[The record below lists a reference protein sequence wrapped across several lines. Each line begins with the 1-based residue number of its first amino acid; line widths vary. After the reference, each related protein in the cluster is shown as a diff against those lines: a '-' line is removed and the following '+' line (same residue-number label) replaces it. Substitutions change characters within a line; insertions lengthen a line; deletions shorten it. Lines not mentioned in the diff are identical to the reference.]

1 MALKTGSPSRSTVDP
16 KLYSIY
22 ESPEKQG
29 IDFFTE
35 GKKLTKPLKDT
46 EARFIKE
53 KAEDQKAFDKA
64 NKSISEIDISQD
76 QTFNSKSLRYAND
89 MAKNNMSDFEKLK
102 SGEMSRTDF
111 QIRQNNR
118 SQSIATWGNT
128 VKNFNKSFEVSQKR
142 MQEGKSGLQEQTN
155 MKYMAGFGNMANVA
169 FIDDPETAFG
179 VMIELTDEEKLTYDA
194 ALKNGTDPNL
204 ALPDRK
210 LNPSRY
216 VSALQAEGRMNEK
229 IDGVDVLA
237 ETKKISDSIGATIE
251 ATMGEDTLR
260 TREDFFL
267 RGGGAEKMISAY
279 AKSVVGEG
287 NSAASILSDNIGGY
301 TYTYNPDEAGGTL
314 IYQEIQPNGTAIAKP
329 TDEQMR
335 IAQKHV
341 ENVLKSQLDIKETV
355 NQTRGDT
362 ASEGE
367 RKAQDKKNI
376 GYVGNAVKLQTV
388 QTDEQFKLVAEDI
401 KSDINNSTDQFGT
414 KIDSIKRD
422 SNSITFTLRKPDGST
437 EEKKIPRKDKDNKN
451 LSVEDITKGIYNI
464 ISPDSEGSTDN
475 AIELY
480 RKEMGDD
487 AFLGEASDVL
497 SESIKTTKTI
507 PPIRFTDEDSKV
519 FTELG
524 DTQDIASVSVAAG
537 DLLNLKLKKLGIT
550 GSITIEEDFDMGGDG
565 YITIKVPGVGEKR
578 ERYDGENSNIL
589 QLVKTYVDKA
599 RAIYNAEGEIKAGA
613 KEDAFG
619 NPIEG

>member
-29 IDFFTE
+29 VDFFKE
-35 GKKLTKPLKDT
+35 GQKLTQPLKDT
-46 EARFIKE
+46 EARFILE
-53 KAEDQKAFDKA
+53 KAEDRKAFDKR

-89 MAKNNMSDFEKLK
+89 MAVNNMSDYEKLK

-111 QIRQNNR
+111 QIRQSNR

-128 VKNFNKSFEVSQKR
+128 VKNFNKSFEASQKR

-179 VMIELTDEEKLTYDA
+179 VMIELTDEEKLTYDE
-194 ALKNGTDPNL
+194 ALKKGTDPNL

-216 VSALQAEGRMNEK
+216 VSAVQAEGRMNEK

-251 ATMGEDTLR
+251 ATLGEDTLE

-287 NSAASILSDNIGGY
+287 NSASSILTDNLGGY
-301 TYTYNPDEAGGTL
+301 TYTYNPDERGGTL

-329 TDEQMR
+329 TDEQMA

-355 NQTRGDT
+355 KQTQQDNSTT
-362 ASEGE
+362 AGI
-367 RKAQDKKNI
+367 KKEEQENL

-422 SNSITFTLRKPDGST
+422 SDSFTFILRKPDNST

-487 AFLGEASDVL
+487 AFSGEASEVL
-497 SESIKTTKTI
+497 SESIEPTKTI
-507 PPIRFTDEDSKV
+507 PPIRFTDEDSKA

-524 DTQDIASVSVAAG
+524 DTQDIDAVSIAAG
-537 DLLNLKLKKLGIT
+537 DLLNSKLRRLDMQ
-550 GSITIEEDFDMGGDG
+550 GSITIDPDMFLGGGD
-565 YITIKVPGVGEKR
+565 ITINVPGVGE
-578 ERYDGENSNIL
+578 ETIEYDGENSNIL
-589 QLVKTYVDKA
+589 QLVKTYVELA
-599 RAIYNAEGEIKAGA
+599 REKYNAKGEIKAG
-613 KEDAFG
+613 DTNSNSG
-619 NPIEG
+619 GSIR